1 MDTIWVSVKLS
12 TLFHYM
18 FKKWVLVD
26 KEIEIIKLI
35 FKSLFGGFRGLFMKD
50 KIVDIITLGCSKNL
64 VDSEQLMR
72 QFEVLGYNVRHDA
85 AIPDGDVVIVNTCGF
100 IGDAKEESINTILQL
115 AEQKKENSNK
125 LFVMGCLSERYL
137 KELQLEIPEVDKFYG
152 KFNYTDIL
160 KELGQ
165 EYRADLRLERS
176 LTTPSHYAYI
186 KISEGCNRMCSYCAI
201 PIITGRHRSRSMEDI
216 EDEVRILVDK
226 GVKEFQIIAQDL
238 SYYGIDRFK
247 EPKLAELIQ
256 RLSDIKGVEW
266 IRLHY
271 AYPAHFPYD
280 LLTVMRERDNVCNY
294 LDIAL
299 QHISDNMLKKMQR
312 NFTSAQTYELIDRLR
327 AEVPGIHLRTTM
339 MVGHPG
345 ETEEDFEELKK
356 FVKWARFERMG
367 AFAYSHEEGTYA
379 YKNYT
384 DHVPE
389 DVKQRRLDE
398 LMEIQRE
405 IAAEINETKIGSTL
419 KVIIDRKE
427 VDYYIGRT
435 EFDSPEVD
443 PEVLIPVA
451 VEGINVGE
459 FYRAKIIN
467 TSDYEL
473 FAE

>member
-1 MDTIWVSVKLS
+1 L
-12 TLFHYM
+12 
-18 FKKWVLVD
+18 KKNT
-26 KEIEIIKLI
+26 
-35 FKSLFGGFRGLFMKD
+35 
-50 KIVDIITLGCSKNL
+50 VDIITLGCSKNL

-72 QFEVLGYNVRHDA
+72 QFEVLGYKVRHDA
-85 AIPDGDVVIVNTCGF
+85 TNPDGEVVIVNTCGF

-115 AEQKKENSNK
+115 AERKKEQQNK

-137 KELQLEIPEVDKFYG
+137 KELQLEIPEVDKYYG

-176 LTTPSHYAYI
+176 LTTPPHFAYI

-201 PIITGRHRSRSMEDI
+201 PIITGRHRSRPIEDI
-216 EDEVRILVDK
+216 EQEVKMLVDK

-238 SYYGIDRFK
+238 SYYGIDRYK
-247 EPKLAELIQ
+247 EPKLAELTRRI
-256 RLSDIKGVEW
+256 SDIEGVEW

-280 LLTVMRERDNVCNY
+280 VLEVMRERENVCNY

-299 QHISDNMLKKMQR
+299 QHVSDNMLKKMQR
-312 NFTSAQTYELIDRLR
+312 RFTSAQTYELIERLR

-356 FVKWARFERMG
+356 FVRWARFERLG

-379 YKNYT
+379 YKNYE
-384 DHVPE
+384 DDIPE
-389 DVKQRRLDE
+389 EVKQRRLDE

-405 IAAEINETKIGSTL
+405 IAAEINETKIGQTM

-427 VDYYIGRT
+427 EEYYIGRT

-443 PEVLIPVA
+443 PDVLIPITTSGVK
-451 VEGINVGE
+451 VGD
-459 FYRAKIIN
+459 FYQAKIKSA
-467 TSDYEL
+467 TDFEL
-473 FAE
+473 FA